1 MPAGNFADWRG
12 VIAAALVVLLSQ
24 SARSS
29 QSARPVLQPDPPK
42 RCSSCVAWNL
52 DLEPFQ
58 LYGNTYY
65 VGTAALGALLVTS
78 PDGHILLDAG
88 LPQTAALVDAHVRKL
103 GFRTED
109 IKFILTSHAHYDH
122 VGGVA
127 ALQRFTGA
135 TVVAS
140 ASTAAALANGR
151 PTADDP
157 QFAIPENDF
166 PAVTRVKI
174 VRDGETI
181 RLGALAITAHLT
193 PGHTPGSTT
202 WSWQSCQNA
211 RCLPTVYVD
220 SLNAVSADDFRFSG
234 DAKSPSRADA
244 FRKSIA
250 AVDALPCD
258 VLMSVH
264 PSFAGLDEKLARRA
278 ITPAVNPF
286 IDADACHKYAAN
298 ARQTLDARLA
308 KERQSK
314 REDREP

>member
-1 MPAGNFADWRG
+1 MLAGNFADWRAI
-12 VIAAALVVLLSQ
+12 IAAALLLLPPQ
-24 SARSS
+24 APP
-29 QSARPVLQPDPPK
+29 QATRPALQADPPK
-42 RCSSCVAWNL
+42 RCSSCAAWNL

-65 VGTAALGALLVTS
+65 VGTAALGAVLITS
-78 PDGHILLDAG
+78 PDGHILLDTG
-88 LPQTAALVDAHVRKL
+88 LPQTAALIDTHIRKL

-140 ASTAAALANGR
+140 ASTAAALASGR

-157 QFAIPENDF
+157 QFAIPENGF
-166 PAVTRVKI
+166 PAVTRTKV
-174 VRDGETI
+174 VRDGEVI
-181 RLGALAITAHLT
+181 QLGGLAVTAHLT

-202 WSWQSCQNA
+202 WSWQACQSA
-211 RCLPTVYVD
+211 RCLPAVYAD

-234 DAKSPSRADA
+234 DAKSPSRVDA

-278 ITPAVNPF
+278 ITPATNPF
-286 IDADACHKYAAN
+286 IDPDACHKYAAN
-298 ARQTLDARLA
+298 ARQSFDARLA

-314 REDREP
+314 REDRQP